1 RFLCCRLSEDANCTT
16 FWPGASWAKDL
27 CMRRPGQMG
36 LHRICLDGGSAQVWL
51 ASSQSAAGPASHSDA
66 ALRMSLGGAAASSPA
81 ALPGSASVGAL
92 RAEPV
97 LAAAVSGICDG
108 LEEGIEKAF
117 WSGLQ
122 GLIEQFGPRNAAL
135 LQKRA
140 DMQRSID
147 AWHAAHPEA
156 SAAGLGSNREY
167 VEFLRGIGYLQGP
180 AQGKVE
186 ASTCNV
192 DPEIGAIAGPQLVC
206 PIDKARFVLNS
217 CNARWG
223 SLFDATYASNILGP
237 APSGPWAKA
246 RALDTIAFVDAF
258 LSKCFPLRGLAAQRQ
273 WEAAT
278 GLAVRDGQLWVTL
291 PDMPAC
297 GLKDPSQLVGYTGRP
312 SAPSRVLL
320 RHNGLHVEVVLDGT
334 TKLGR
339 LHHGGV
345 SDVVVEAAITAI
357 LDMED
362 SVAVVDADD
371 KSVCYQNLASVMRGD
386 LQADLG
392 GGKVRRIAGPRGP
405 YMSPNGRMRF
415 TLPGR
420 TLAMV
425 RNVGLSM
432 YTDMVTVGGKEVPE
446 HFVDAMA
453 TALCA
458 KHDLARPHEQ
468 RNSQN
473 GSVYVVKPK
482 MHGPEAVQGSSAGR
496 VLRVGWP
503 LLQHFRHVYSLVA
516 NTDITVQLDSPF
528 YRIAELCLLQTSKK
542 RRRVLGK
549 GMLSE
554 LAQVSDRNYGSYLQ
568 CLASAILH
576 VDRLQRQ
583 IVESTVAGSVPPLQ
597 LLEYEDVCRH
607 DETPIALT
615 RAEFASFAQLPVG
628 GQQIMQTATVG
639 QQIAHAVPTRPFSK
653 HYGRF
658 PSKALQSESTF
669 GMLVDHGEFIMS
681 VVGSTLTMPQ
691 LVDRT
696 SGESL
701 LYAERC
707 KESTGT
713 VAMLESIHGLPTHC
727 FPEFARRLRVNQ
739 RRVREAKVCMSTA
752 FAAEADL
759 AQLFLVQCAL
769 QVNENRSALGTQ
781 LRQRHLALIGDD
793 VYERSACEQAIVT
806 NTLSNLALTTLP
818 DMVESMKKR
827 EYLANSIVIVLDR
840 QDVVVYRMRIAFLR
854 HMNRIINNDAMKDL
868 VDDCSVLVELTGF
881 RAAVLENGG
890 GVGDGVMA
898 ELIALFGGRADEQNR
913 APWHCIGNQ
922 SWNPYRPTFQMMR
935 SKVAQGRFRGYFG
948 FADLDPSMVWKARW
962 HQADDEN
969 QFLPKFAPGHVVAT
983 PFSESPD
990 EADVDV
996 EGAPEEVG
1004 EAQGDEGRE
1013 DGAEARAG
1021 QQAALESLDDDA
1033 ALLALEALEEELVD
1047 HAAGDHGVPLGGVG
1061 EPSVRV
1067 DLPSGWVQFSP
1078 TDGRF
1083 QATRADPRHQW
1094 IEISR
1099 DFATRADH
1107 RAVFMVMT
1115 IPRADREAAR
1125 GRLMARAGGPEVV
1138 ARERPRG
1145 TPGGEPEGPINVPM
1159 GW

>member
-1 RFLCCRLSEDANCTT
+1 L
-16 FWPGASWAKDL
+16 
-27 CMRRPGQMG
+27 
-36 LHRICLDGGSAQVWL
+36 AQV
-51 ASSQSAAGPASHSDA
+51 SAPANLSTRLASHSDA

-482 MHGPEAVQGSSAGR
+482 MHGPEEVAMVVDMFEFVERAVGLPPLTVKLGIMDEERRTTANLMACIGAASQR
-496 VLRVGWP
+496 VCFINTGFMDRVGDEIHTSMAMGP
-503 LLQHFRHVYSLVA
+503 AF
-516 NTDITVQLDSPF
+516 PKE
-528 YRIAELCLLQTSKK
+528 RIKAQAFFQAYEDHNVLCGLRAGLPGRAQ
-542 RRRVLGK
+542 VGK
-549 GMLSE
+549 GMWAQPDNMEGLLKAKGAHPRAGASCAWVPSPQAAVVHALHYHEVDVAQAQRDLKHPPHEQLLAAILCPPVMSPSE
-554 LAQVSDRNYGSYLQ
+554 RPSGEEVQQELEESCQSILGYVVRWVEQGVGCSKVPDLRGVQLMEDRATLRISSQL
-568 CLASAILH
+568 LASW
-576 VDRLQRQ
+576 
-583 IVESTVAGSVPPLQ
+583 
-597 LLEYEDVCRH
+597 
-607 DETPIALT
+607 
-615 RAEFASFAQLPVG
+615 
-628 GQQIMQTATVG
+628 
-639 QQIAHAVPTRPFSK
+639 
-653 HYGRF
+653 
-658 PSKALQSESTF
+658 
-669 GMLVDHGEFIMS
+669 
-681 VVGSTLTMPQ
+681 
-691 LVDRT
+691 
-696 SGESL
+696 
-701 LYAERC
+701 
-707 KESTGT
+707 
-713 VAMLESIHGLPTHC
+713 
-727 FPEFARRLRVNQ
+727 
-739 RRVREAKVCMSTA
+739 
-752 FAAEADL
+752 
-759 AQLFLVQCAL
+759 
-769 QVNENRSALGTQ
+769 
-781 LRQRHLALIGDD
+781 
-793 VYERSACEQAIVT
+793 
-806 NTLSNLALTTLP
+806 
-818 DMVESMKKR
+818 
-827 EYLANSIVIVLDR
+827 
-840 QDVVVYRMRIAFLR
+840 LR
-854 HMNRIINNDAMKDL
+854 HGVVTDQQLDAAMRK
-868 VDDCSVLVELTGF
+868 
-881 RAAVLENGG
+881 
-890 GVGDGVMA
+890 MA
-898 ELIALFGGRADEQNR
+898 RVVDEQNVGD
-913 APWHCIGNQ
+913 AA
-922 SWNPYRPTFQMMR
+922 YRPMCTALDQSLAFQ
-935 SKVAQGRFRGYFG
+935 A
-948 FADLDPSMVWKARW
+948 
-962 HQADDEN
+962 
-969 QFLPKFAPGHVVAT
+969 
-983 PFSESPD
+983 
-990 EADVDV
+990 
-996 EGAPEEVG
+996 
-1004 EAQGDEGRE
+1004 
-1013 DGAEARAG
+1013 AG
-1021 QQAALESLDDDA
+1021 Q
-1033 ALLALEALEEELVD
+1033 LVRD
-1047 HAAGDHGVPLGGVG
+1047 GC
-1061 EPSVRV
+1061 R
-1067 DLPSGWVQFSP
+1067 LPSGLTEPVLHTF
-1078 TDGRF
+1078 RR
-1083 QATRADPRHQW
+1083 RAK
-1094 IEISR
+1094 
-1099 DFATRADH
+1099 
-1107 RAVFMVMT
+1107 
-1115 IPRADREAAR
+1115 AAR
-1125 GRLMARAGGPEVV
+1125 REQRSRL
-1138 ARERPRG
+1138 
-1145 TPGGEPEGPINVPM
+1145 
-1159 GW
+1159 